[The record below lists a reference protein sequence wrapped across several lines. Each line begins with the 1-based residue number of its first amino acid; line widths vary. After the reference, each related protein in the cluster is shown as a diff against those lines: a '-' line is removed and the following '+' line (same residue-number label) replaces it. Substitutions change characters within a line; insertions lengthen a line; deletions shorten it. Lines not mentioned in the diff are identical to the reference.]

1 MYKTHVPTIVWRK
14 TSSLSPYDGPLRTG
28 VSNRL
33 PADALTYLRKITMVN
48 SLIIIAQLCST

>member
-33 PADALTYLRKITMVN
+33 PADALTYTEN
-48 SLIIIAQLCST
+48 HNGQ